1 MFIELLRNRRSIRK
15 FKDQPVEQEKID
27 TLIEAVL
34 RSPSSSGLTPWNFF
48 VITANE
54 KIAELARAKT
64 HGSSFLAGAPLAI
77 VVCADPEK
85 SDVWIE
91 DASIAALIL
100 HLEAEDLGLGSC
112 WIQIRSRAH
121 NDQTS
126 AESYVIDT
134 LGLNPNA
141 AVEAIV
147 AIGYRAEEKEG
158 RAADSLLYDR
168 VTYVR

>member
-1 MFIELLRNRRSIRK
+1 
-15 FKDQPVEQEKID
+15 
-27 TLIEAVL
+27 
-34 RSPSSSGLTPWNFF
+34 
-48 VITANE
+48 
-54 KIAELARAKT
+54 
-64 HGSSFLAGAPLAI
+64 
-77 VVCADPEK
+77 
-85 SDVWIE
+85 
-91 DASIAALIL
+91 
-100 HLEAEDLGLGSC
+100 
-112 WIQIRSRAH
+112 QIRSRAH

-168 VTYVR
+168 VTYVS